1 MGHQRQA
8 GPGVSVSLVT
18 CVTARLGRALNQQS
32 MSEELET
39 KAQLAIGLAR

>member
-1 MGHQRQA
+1 MKYGTSTA
-8 GPGVSVSLVT
+8 ESLVT
-18 CVTARLGRALNQQS
+18 RVTARRALNQQS